1 MYVLVYTNNG
11 YIFALYKSIKN
22 IMTFDSTTR
31 ELLLCQMEEL
41 KVKLALLQKSADL
54 NNEFS
59 REFSQ
64 FHEIEADVLRGNL
77 ETYKQALIDNDYQF
91 KN

>member
-1 MYVLVYTNNG
+1 
-11 YIFALYKSIKN
+11 
-22 IMTFDSTTR
+22 MTFDSTTR
-31 ELLLCQMEEL
+31 ELLLCQMEKIKE
-41 KVKLALLQKSADL
+41 KLALLQKSADL

-64 FHEIEADVLRGNL
+64 FYEIEADVLRGNL
-77 ETYKQALIDNDYQF
+77 ETYKQALIDNDYKF